1 MPKSAK
7 CFGANMPKSAKCL
20 TILEEKSHKSLGV
33 SLFLLQFFLHS
44 LRCHF
49 KEEADKM
56 LVGCFRANHA
66 ESGNVFLAGFGWDD
80 EKRMTQA

>member
-1 MPKSAK
+1 MLQFLLMDVWHYAS
-7 CFGANMPKSAKCL
+7 
-20 TILEEKSHKSLGV
+20 LEDECHKSLGV
-33 SLFLLQFFLHS
+33 ILFLLQFFLHS

-66 ESGNVFLAGFGWDD
+66 ESGNIFLTGFGGDD